1 VSIAEPRGRNYNC
14 FLEVATSDAALTL
27 TPATTTASNS
37 PSHISMNLNANEF
50 FRSSDPAL
58 EENKDDTL
66 LMARDMQQE
75 PMGRAQDPD
84 SSAQV
89 RGMREEATGTTKVLT
104 NDLRR
109 FIRSKEDIYHILAV
123 EGQMYV
129 PPYDEC
135 PIEFLR
141 DALAGRKLV
150 IRNRDIA
157 MVVVPKYKEFSL
169 TAMYQSALQD
179 HDLRKY
185 LPEPNGPKAKAPG
198 RNWLFN
204 VISTVKPDYFE
215 AALDDCMKSR
225 RDRAMLQDSKY
236 VEMNESM
243 FNLIMNSKH
252 VSTATR
258 GKALSLLNKGSGKRS
273 RADFEE
279 DMSRASASFSG
290 INMGRGSM
298 EAPSSSAA

>member
-1 VSIAEPRGRNYNC
+1 
-14 FLEVATSDAALTL
+14 
-27 TPATTTASNS
+27 
-37 PSHISMNLNANEF
+37 MNINANEF
-50 FRSSDPAL
+50 FRLAESVP
-58 EENKDDTL
+58 EEVKDDTL
-66 LMARDMQQE
+66 QIVRDIQQQQ
-75 PMGRAQDPD
+75 A
-84 SSAQV
+84 A
-89 RGMREEATGTTKVLT
+89 EEAEDLAHDHEGNPRMRGIRQERTGTTKVLT

-135 PIEFLR
+135 SIEFLR

-157 MVVVPKYKEFSL
+157 MVVVPKYKEFNL
-169 TAMYQSALQD
+169 TSMYQSALSDQ
-179 HDLRKY
+179 DLRQY
-185 LPEPNGPKAKAPG
+185 LPEPVGPKAKPPG

-215 AALDDCMKSR
+215 TALDECMKSR
-225 RDRAMLQDSKY
+225 RDKAMLQDSKY

-243 FNLIMNSKH
+243 YNLIMHSKH

-258 GKALSLLNKGSGKRS
+258 GKALSLLNKGTRKRN

-279 DMSRASASFSG
+279 DVPRQSASFSG
-290 INMGRGSM
+290 FHMGSSSM
-298 EAPSSSAA
+298 EGPNSSVF